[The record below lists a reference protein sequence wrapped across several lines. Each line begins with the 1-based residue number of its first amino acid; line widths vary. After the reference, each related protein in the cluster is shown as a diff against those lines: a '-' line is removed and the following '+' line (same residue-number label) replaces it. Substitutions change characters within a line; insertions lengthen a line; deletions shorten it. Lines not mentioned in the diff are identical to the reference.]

1 MSDRPSDVILCL
13 ELVSLAASIGSAWLL
28 QNISLEIERGDK
40 IAIIGAS
47 GAGKTS
53 LLKLLNRLSN
63 PTQGK
68 IYFAKTPI
76 TQIPIIQLRQQIVLV
91 PQEPKLLGM
100 TVRQTLVYPLQLQA
114 LPTTEINRRLDS
126 WLEQLRIPE
135 AWLERYELQ
144 LSLGQRQLIA
154 IARGLMMQPQILLL
168 DEPTSALD
176 LGTAN
181 HLLTVLDRLVKESNL
196 TILMINHQLELIK
209 NFADRLLYLTTGQL
223 EVDTPNTNTSWQ
235 QLRQKLLTAQ
245 TQSDL
250 EWE

>member
-1 MSDRPSDVILCL
+1 MSDRPSGLILRL
-13 ELVSLAASIGSAWLL
+13 EQVSLAASIGSAWLL
-28 QNISLEIERGDK
+28 QNISFEVNRGDK
-40 IAIIGAS
+40 LAIIGAS

-53 LLKLLNRLSN
+53 LLKLLNRLNN

-68 IYFAKTPI
+68 IYFKTTAI
-76 TQIPIIQLRQQIVLV
+76 TQIPVISLRQQIVLV

-100 TVRQTLVYPLQLQA
+100 SVRQALVYPLQLQA
-114 LPTTEINRRLDS
+114 LPTTEINRRLNI

-144 LSLGQRQLIA
+144 LSFGQRQLIA

-181 HLLTVLDRLVKESNL
+181 HLLTFLDRLIRESNL
-196 TILMINHQLELIK
+196 TIVMVNHQLELIK
-209 NFADRLLYLTTGQL
+209 NFADRLIYLTAGQL
-223 EVDTPNTNTSWQ
+223 EVDTPNTNIAWE
-235 QLRQKLLTAQ
+235 QLRQKLLTAK
-245 TQSDL
+245 TQSDS

>member
-1 MSDRPSDVILCL
+1 MSDRPSEPILCL
-13 ELVSLAASIGSAWLL
+13 ERVSLAASLGSAWLL
-28 QNISLEIERGDK
+28 QNISFAIASGEK
-40 IAIIGAS
+40 IAIIGVS

-53 LLKLLNRLSN
+53 LLKLLNRLSS
-63 PTQGK
+63 PTEGK
-68 IYFAKTPI
+68 IYFAGTSISK
-76 TQIPIIQLRQQIVLV
+76 IPAIQLRQQIVLV

-100 TVRQTLVYPLQLQA
+100 TVGETLVYPLQLQG
-114 LPTTEINRRLDS
+114 LPTTEINLRLDT
-126 WLEQLRIPE
+126 WLEKLRIPK

-181 HLLTVLDRLVKESNL
+181 HLLTVIDRSVAESNL
-196 TILMINHQLELIK
+196 TVLMVNHQLELIK
-209 NFADRLLYLTTGQL
+209 NFSDRLLYLTAGQL
-223 EVDTPNTNTSWQ
+223 EVDTPNTNTAWQ
-235 QLRQKLLTAQ
+235 ELREKLLSAQ
-245 TQSDL
+245 TQSNL